1 MKKLVHRLICC
12 CFLPGTLTLSHAQ
25 GFLHADGKFII
36 NGNGEEI
43 LLRGIGT
50 GNWFLQEG
58 YMMKTADFAGTH
70 TQFRTLLTETIGEQ
84 NTEIFYEN
92 WLNNHFTRRDVDSM
106 RAWGFN
112 SIRVAMHYKWL
123 TLPIEEEPVAGQ
135 DTWLEPGFVRLDSL
149 LGWCGDNEMYLI
161 LDLHGAPGGQGH
173 DRNIS
178 DYDPAF
184 PSLWESEENRRKTVA
199 LWRKLAERYAREPW
213 IGGYD
218 LINEPNWEL
227 PGGTLLRQTYMDISE
242 TIREVDTNHMIII
255 EGNWFANDYTGLLP
269 PWDDN
274 IVYSFHKYWNYNTQE
289 SIQWMI
295 NIRNAYNIPIWL
307 GETGENSNS
316 WFTDLIELSEG
327 NQIGWS
333 WWPVKKA
340 GINNVL
346 MVPDSQPYNDLIS
359 YWETGSPPMT
369 PDQAFYAVLDWA
381 GNHNISRCTVQRDVI
396 DAMLRQPHSDATIPF
411 KPHHIGNPFS
421 MVDYDLG
428 RCSFAYWDA
437 DTANYRLNTNVFT
450 NWNQGW
456 AYRNDGVDI
465 ERCSDSHPSGNGYNV
480 GWTQDN
486 EWLQYTVFSDSA
498 AAWQALFRSASGS
511 SPAIVHLQV
520 NGTDACPGHQLPAT
534 GGWQTWA
541 SSTVENVIIPAGE
554 NKIRLYFDKGGS
566 NVSFIHFTGPVP
578 VDAVPFSF
586 ISGSTN
592 IEGTAI
598 VLTLNK
604 PITELGA
611 ADSDF
616 TVRADAN
623 ILETDSIEIY
633 PGDSQKIVI
642 HLNSKI
648 VYGQTITVS
657 YSGNSVFSNEQILE
671 NFSDKPVKNNL
682 PRRFVIPALIQAEDF
697 YVNFGF
703 QMEDCTDTGGGMN
716 VGFANNGDYLDYN
729 INIPEAGEYTF
740 KFRVASLYSN
750 GSVSVRLGSGN
761 TFTPIQTVN
770 FSATGGWQSW
780 KTQVFKMNLPQGD
793 YTLRLFSLSGEYN
806 INWFEISLPTG
817 INEIPQLKRF
827 RIFPNPSNSSFL
839 VEAEFSSKTNVAI
852 TLCDL
857 TGNRM
862 INHSI
867 ERISSF
873 SERIDHAAYGPG
885 IYFLTLSSEMGCITR
900 KVVFN

>member
-1 MKKLVHRLICC
+1 
-12 CFLPGTLTLSHAQ
+12 
-25 GFLHADGKFII
+25 
-36 NGNGEEI
+36 
-43 LLRGIGT
+43 
-50 GNWFLQEG
+50 
-58 YMMKTADFAGTH
+58 
-70 TQFRTLLTETIGEQ
+70 
-84 NTEIFYEN
+84 
-92 WLNNHFTRRDVDSM
+92 
-106 RAWGFN
+106 
-112 SIRVAMHYKWL
+112 
-123 TLPIEEEPVAGQ
+123 
-135 DTWLEPGFVRLDSL
+135 
-149 LGWCGDNEMYLI
+149 
-161 LDLHGAPGGQGH
+161 
-173 DRNIS
+173 
-178 DYDPAF
+178 
-184 PSLWESEENRRKTVA
+184 
-199 LWRKLAERYAREPW
+199 
-213 IGGYD
+213 
-218 LINEPNWEL
+218 
-227 PGGTLLRQTYMDISE
+227 
-242 TIREVDTNHMIII
+242 
-255 EGNWFANDYTGLLP
+255 
-269 PWDDN
+269 
-274 IVYSFHKYWNYNTQE
+274 
-289 SIQWMI
+289 
-295 NIRNAYNIPIWL
+295 
-307 GETGENSNS
+307 
-316 WFTDLIELSEG
+316 
-327 NQIGWS
+327 
-333 WWPVKKA
+333 
-340 GINNVL
+340 
-346 MVPDSQPYNDLIS
+346 
-359 YWETGSPPMT
+359 
-369 PDQAFYAVLDWA
+369 
-381 GNHNISRCTVQRDVI
+381 
-396 DAMLRQPHSDATIPF
+396 
-411 KPHHIGNPFS
+411 
-421 MVDYDLG
+421 
-428 RCSFAYWDA
+428 
-437 DTANYRLNTNVFT
+437 
-450 NWNQGW
+450 
-456 AYRNDGVDI
+456 
-465 ERCSDSHPSGNGYNV
+465 
-480 GWTQDN
+480 
-486 EWLQYTVFSDSA
+486 
-498 AAWQALFRSASGS
+498 
-511 SPAIVHLQV
+511 
-520 NGTDACPGHQLPAT
+520 
-534 GGWQTWA
+534 
-541 SSTVENVIIPAGE
+541 
-554 NKIRLYFDKGGS
+554 
-566 NVSFIHFTGPVP
+566 
-578 VDAVPFSF
+578 
-586 ISGSTN
+586 
-592 IEGTAI
+592 

-616 TVRADAN
+616 TFRADAN

-633 PGDSQKIVI
+633 PGDLQKIAI